1 MKEGP
6 DDYYDKDT
14 LEPLPYFDRNATI
27 NTNLT
32 VQMGTDVFLSC
43 RVNRLGNKTV
53 SVQVSPSNVILTFH
67 TFSQIISFRGVYYIR
82 VSAIYTHSGRPK
94 T

>member
-53 SVQVSPSNVILTFH
+53 SALFLHNN
-67 TFSQIISFRGVYYIR
+67 
-82 VSAIYTHSGRPK
+82 
-94 T
+94 